1 MRDRSVLTEIL
12 PPDERV
18 IEAVVARYQR
28 IAPAVLRFARTIADN
43 DDLQV
48 RLGSQATAAG
58 DDIVLDP
65 RVFQSAYA
73 RSAPV
78 TPTEVALTSALHE
91 VVHMMS
97 TNFDEM
103 RPIPPSWLPTPEE
116 TARLPLAADPE
127 PQPHDPMD
135 YFDFAG
141 PDSAEIAADE
151 DMPEEMLAELQA
163 EDADS
168 AAPPPAADQP
178 VNLLDALHE
187 AGGAAAEA
195 LFLSIEDA
203 RQEIQ
208 HLAPYGGVRSVLT
221 DLYRAATPDA
231 FREAR
236 PLGQYALACFMII
249 GGYNDRD
256 SLQRRIA
263 PHAAAAL
270 DDAAGWLDEA
280 VRQSDPWEVAGI
292 AIELLKIARLHQL
305 ITPGADSDSAATK
318 KAKGEA
324 DRQAIAE
331 TVDAVRIVT
340 PTLRDMD
347 SYEQTRQASQSVS
360 AEKGRKGEAEQAGD
374 PATDQLVRVSESP
387 TVYLPTGQ
395 GGKLLVETFPVAFR
409 ALAPDGRRMLEQAAR
424 EWGVAQRR
432 VSGELYPLFLANQR
446 RGLRSG
452 YDAGDLSPYA
462 ALLLGAGLFER
473 MFERRDL
480 PTRRSYGV
488 SLLVDGSASMLQPRP
503 NHGGRKT
510 PWALAAAT
518 LGAWTLARLCD
529 ELQIEFEI
537 ALFNR
542 SFAASADDT
551 ESSYNQRR
559 VDATG
564 ALRRSQGGAAERL
577 TRTVNHY
584 VLKRFDDRWRHAED
598 GVAGLF
604 YMAANPQ
611 DAARQVRLDRTGGP
625 PLSMF
630 EKAANVDE
638 YNIAYAA
645 KRLAARHVSHRIIVV
660 LADGMTRGSVN
671 DLAEC
676 VHEVELGGATVL
688 GIGIGD
694 DTVRAAYS
702 RHQIVEHPETLAK
715 AMVDGVRSTLFKT
728 LAGTSGA
735 GWWLQASRGAAPA
748 NGTNTFDQLQRS
760 AHG

>member
-1 MRDRSVLTEIL
+1 MRDKSVLNEVL

-28 IAPAVLRFARTIADN
+28 IAPAVLRFARTIAGN

-48 RLGSQATAAG
+48 RLGSQAAAGG
-58 DDIVLDP
+58 DDIILDP
-65 RVFQSAYA
+65 RVFQAAYA

-91 VVHMMS
+91 VVHMMT
-97 TNFDEM
+97 TNFDER
-103 RPIPPSWLPTPEE
+103 RPVPQSWLPTP
-116 TARLPLAADPE
+116 ADAAQLPLGADPE
-127 PQPHDPMD
+127 PRAAESRQLDPMGL
-135 YFDFAG
+135 FDFGEDSEDLAAVARDIALEEEAEAAEEAG
-141 PDSAEIAADE
+141 PAD
-151 DMPEEMLAELQA
+151 PQ
-163 EDADS
+163 S
-168 AAPPPAADQP
+168 QP
-178 VNLLDALHE
+178 VNLLDALNE
-187 AGGAAAEA
+187 AGGGAAEA
-195 LFLSIEDA
+195 LFLSVEDA
-203 RQEIQ
+203 RQEVQ
-208 HLAPYGGVRSVLT
+208 QLAPYAGVRSVLT
-221 DLYRAATPDA
+221 DLYRAATPGAIRD
-231 FREAR
+231 AR
-236 PLGQYALACFMII
+236 PLGQFALACFMVV
-249 GGYNDRD
+249 GGYSNRD
-256 SLQRRIA
+256 NLQRRMA

-280 VRQSDPWEVAGI
+280 MRQTDPWEVAGI
-292 AIELLKIARLHQL
+292 AIELLKIARIHQL
-305 ITPGADSDSAATK
+305 VTPQGAKDTAATK
-318 KAKGEA
+318 KTKAEA
-324 DRQAIAE
+324 DRHAIAE

-340 PTLRDMD
+340 PTLQDME

-360 AEKGRKGEAEQAGD
+360 AEKGKKGEAEQAGD

-395 GGKLLVETFPVAFR
+395 GGKLIVERFPEAFR
-409 ALAPDGRRMLEQAAR
+409 SLAQDGRMMLEQAAR
-424 EWGVAQRR
+424 GWGVAQRR

-452 YDAGDLSPYA
+452 FDAGDLSPYT
-462 ALLLGAGLFER
+462 ALLLGAGLYER

-503 NHGGRKT
+503 TRGGRKS

-529 ELQIEFEI
+529 ELQIDFEV
-537 ALFNR
+537 AVFNR
-542 SFAASADDT
+542 SFVAKADDT
-551 ESSYNQRR
+551 EATYNSRR
-559 VDATG
+559 ADATG
-564 ALRRSQGGAAERL
+564 ALRRSQGGNAERL

-584 VLKRFDDRWRHAED
+584 LLKSFDDRWRAAED
-598 GVAGLF
+598 SIAGLF

-638 YNIAYAA
+638 YNVAYAA
-645 KRLAARHVSHRIIVV
+645 KRLSARHVSHRIVVV

-676 VHEVELGGATVL
+676 VHAVEVGGATVL

-694 DTVRAAYS
+694 DTVRTAYG
-702 RHQIVEHPETLAK
+702 RHQIVESPETLAA
-715 AMVDGVRSTLFKT
+715 AMVDGVRSSLLKT
-728 LAGTSGA
+728 LAGTAGD
-735 GWWLQASRGAAPA
+735 GWWLQASRSAAPA
-748 NGTNTFDQLQRS
+748 AGNAFNNPTRS
-760 AHG
+760 SNA